1 MHATSWTRQL
11 EWLVMDGRA
20 RINLTTSPPETL
32 DVSDMDLS
40 HHQEDDARLGVTWPR
55 LPSHAKS
62 RQVTQAPQLPRLCRT
77 RPKKRVPGQIRYQ
90 GVPRHPNS
98 TDLSDFSDLAKTPQ
112 FEVESVKFLVLDQD
126 TPRRPSSHPKTQR
139 EGPNS

>member
-1 MHATSWTRQL
+1 MILPWSKECVRRCAHSLLITATASSNHTHCQQ
-11 EWLVMDGRA
+11 
-20 RINLTTSPPETL
+20 
-32 DVSDMDLS
+32 
-40 HHQEDDARLGVTWPR
+40 HQEDDARLGVTWPR

-112 FEVESVKFLVLDQD
+112 FKVESVKFLVLDQD